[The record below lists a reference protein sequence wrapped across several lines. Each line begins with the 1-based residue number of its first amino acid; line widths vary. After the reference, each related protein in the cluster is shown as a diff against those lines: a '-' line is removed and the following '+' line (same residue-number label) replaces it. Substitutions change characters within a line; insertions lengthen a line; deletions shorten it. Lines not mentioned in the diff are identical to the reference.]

1 MPYLDFLFLTT
12 LAIGFFMAFAIG
24 SNDVANTMGT
34 AVGSRSISIR
44 NAIIL
49 AAIFEG
55 LGAFLAG
62 SQVTESVRGQ
72 FFSLSEFDHNVMPLV
87 LGMLSA
93 LMASGIWLILATR
106 YGWPVST
113 THSIIGSLL
122 GFALITVPHAIDF
135 GFFRSVVAVWVL
147 SPAISVVISY
157 LIMQLMINQLFNA
170 TDPMAAANRLL
181 PKYFFG
187 IVFLM
192 YSVIVFHGGASLHWV
207 ALLIGGGVSALATLV
222 YVRFQSKWL
231 NSTHHK
237 AFDRIEHVFKVFTVL
252 TAGMMAFSHGS
263 NDVANAI
270 GPVSTVLDALYRPDL
285 LMNGDGITHV
295 PWYLLAL
302 GAVGIVSGLAIYG
315 YRIIE
320 TVGKKITYL
329 SPSRSFCAQLSTSL
343 IVMTASI
350 LGFPV
355 STTHILV
362 GAIVGVGFA
371 RGIAALNV
379 DVVKGIFMSWVITLP
394 SGAVLTMVLYQ
405 LLTFLEAII

>member
-1 MPYLDFLFLTT
+1 
-12 LAIGFFMAFAIG
+12 MAFAIG

-72 FFSLSEFDHNVMPLV
+72 FFSLSYFSDQPMVLV
-87 LGMLSA
+87 IGMLSA
-93 LMASGIWLILATR
+93 LLASGIWLILATR

-122 GFALITVPHAIDF
+122 GFALMTVPHNINF
-135 GFFRSVVAVWVL
+135 VFFQNVTVVWLIAPLIAVVF
-147 SPAISVVISY
+147 SY
-157 LIMQLMINQLFNA
+157 LLMKMMVKQLFNQI
-170 TDPMAAANRLL
+170 DPLRSAQKVL
-181 PKYFFG
+181 PVYLF
-187 IVFLM
+187 IITYVI
-192 YSVIVFHGGASLHWV
+192 YSMIVFHGLWALSWYSVSLGLMISTISV
-207 ALLIGGGVSALATLV
+207 FV
-222 YVRFQSKWL
+222 YKRYEVNIMSHTKMDPYQ
-231 NSTHHK
+231 
-237 AFDRIEHVFKVFTVL
+237 RIEYVFTIFTVL

-270 GPVSTVLDALYRPDL
+270 GPVATVLDALYRPDYL
-285 LMNGDGITHV
+285 VGNHVTVV

-302 GAVGIVSGLAIYG
+302 GAIGIVSGLAIYG

-329 SPSRSFCAQLSTSL
+329 SPSRSFCAQLSTSI
-343 IVMTASI
+343 IVMIASYF
-350 LGFPV
+350 GFPV
-355 STTHILV
+355 STTQILV

-371 RGIAALNV
+371 RGIAALNF

-394 SGAVLTMVLYQ
+394 AGALITICIFKTMTLVGWML
-405 LLTFLEAII
+405 